1 MAESIRL
8 LLAGYRERD
17 EQPSARPAGTRAV
30 AAVTRLF
37 PLPTAHTAHTERS

>member
-17 EQPSARPAGTRAV
+17 EQPSARPAG

-37 PLPTAHTAHTERS
+37 PLPTAHTERS